1 MPSRRVILRSLLETR
16 RRITVAPTSMMR
28 SIISKLLGVMV
39 PKRATGRPRTIQML
53 KMLLPI
59 MLPTRSSFSPRFA
72 ALMVVMS
79 SGREVPKAT
88 IVRAIMRSEMPIEA
102 AIVEA
107 ELTTSSEPPTTP
119 ARPMRIKRREMP
131 SLNFGF
137 STSVLAARFLRAM
150 EIM

>member
-1 MPSRRVILRSLLETR
+1 
-16 RRITVAPTSMMR
+16 
-28 SIISKLLGVMV
+28 
-39 PKRATGRPRTIQML
+39 ML

-88 IVRAIMRSEMPIEA
+88 IVRAIMRSETPMEA

-119 ARPMRIKRREMP
+119 ARPMRIKKREMP
-131 SLNFGF
+131 SLNCGF
-137 STSVLAARFLRAM
+137 STSAFAARFLRAM